1 MENQNNSSSGIKKGV
16 ILLAIS
22 AVILLII
29 IFFLF
34 FFFSLEKRDALL
46 EKTINTP
53 VVSNSAAVDK
63 TASANVATVNTSIG
77 HETVGTETAA
87 TAAEKKTL
95 GVLDFTEIKVLR
107 RNDEG
112 KIISFETIVNPND
125 SVDSDNDGIPDKK
138 EKSLG
143 TDAGKSDTDGDGI
156 SDYQELLMGTDPK
169 TKDDFSKK

>member
-1 MENQNNSSSGIKKGV
+1 MENQNNSSSGIKRGV

-22 AVILLII
+22 AVILLVI

-53 VVSNSAAVDK
+53 NPVVTNDK
-63 TASANVATVNTSIG
+63 TAPATKETVNAVVG
-77 HETVGTETAA
+77 HETTGSETVA

-112 KIISFETIVNPND
+112 RIISFETIVNPND
-125 SVDSDNDGIPDKK
+125 SVDSDNDGISDKK

-143 TDAGKSDTDGDGI
+143 TDAGKSDTDGDEV

-169 TKDDFSKK
+169 VKDDFNKK